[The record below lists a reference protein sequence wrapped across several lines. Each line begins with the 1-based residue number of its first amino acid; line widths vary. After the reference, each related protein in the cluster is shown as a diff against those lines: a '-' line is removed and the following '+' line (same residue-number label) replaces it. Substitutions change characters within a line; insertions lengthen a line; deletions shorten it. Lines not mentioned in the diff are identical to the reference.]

1 MRAKTGAPN
10 GSQTVVHHLF
20 AGAKVVDLV
29 NDYQKNL
36 GIQRFDMAVD
46 WGWFAF
52 ITKPMFMA
60 IDFLYRYVGNFGIAI
75 LIFTVFVK
83 LLFFPLAN
91 APYRSMS
98 TMKKLQP
105 EIERRRERF
114 KDDN

>member
-29 NDYQKNL
+29 NDYQKTL

-75 LIFTVFVK
+75 IIFTVFVK
-83 LLFFPLAN
+83 ALFFPLAN
-91 APYRSMS
+91 TSYPSMS
-98 TMKKLQP
+98 KMKNLQP
-105 EIERRRERF
+105 EMERF
-114 KDDN
+114 LPRFTP